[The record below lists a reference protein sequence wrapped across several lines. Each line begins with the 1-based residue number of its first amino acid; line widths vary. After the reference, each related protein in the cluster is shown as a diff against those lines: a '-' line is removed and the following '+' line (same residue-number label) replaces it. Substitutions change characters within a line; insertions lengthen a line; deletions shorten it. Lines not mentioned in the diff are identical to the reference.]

1 RVVDLVQFTPGLL
14 PGGAQ
19 RVPGFAHRVPGV
31 LQAALE
37 LVGGHLALELAAH
50 RVPLRAPAAY
60 PQPGEARG
68 LGQALGAEHDQ
79 RHDRDEHQFGTTD
92 IEHDA
97 AAAAAASA
105 PRVFVLLRVP
115 LGVGFA
121 LLVFDAGGRLV
132 LVGVVH
138 ALLEALDGLAQ
149 VTPRAAQALGA
160 EDEEHDHQHDDPM
173 PDAESAHSVADRK
186 SVV

>member
-1 RVVDLVQFTPGLL
+1 M
-14 PGGAQ
+14 
-19 RVPGFAHRVPGV
+19 
-31 LQAALE
+31 
-37 LVGGHLALELAAH
+37 
-50 RVPLRAPAAY
+50 PLRARAAH

-79 RHDRDEHQFGTTD
+79 RHDRNDDQFGKTE
-92 IEHDA
+92 IEHGA

-115 LGVGFA
+115 LAVGFA
-121 LLVFDAGGRLV
+121 LLVLEAAGGRV
-132 LVGVVH
+132 LVGVAH

-149 VTPRAAQALGA
+149 VTPGATQALGA

-173 PDAESAHSVADRK
+173 PDAESAHSVAENSGVVGAVRIPQPWRPRVKRGRGAGSD
-186 SVV
+186 SVVERLAANLALAYG